1 MSLQAMLAQTQ
12 EERNTIA
19 EEYKKTIS
27 ELTLRQKKVDT
38 ATVEERLHNSEIAKN
53 SNKLQTSQIFH
64 QIKTNGMSCDQ
75 CLTEKF
81 HNFILL

>member
-38 ATVEERLHNSEIAKN
+38 ATVEERLHNSEIAKI
-53 SNKLQTSQIFH
+53 QTNCRHPKSF
-64 QIKTNGMSCDQ
+64 TR
-75 CLTEKF
+75 
-81 HNFILL
+81 